1 MADQGYWM
9 TKTGRPRK
17 PALAIGHIVIVGAIV
32 LGLGLA
38 AAEWGPPFVG
48 WFIPG
53 QDVISVIVI
62 AIVLGL
68 VAALLGWGML
78 EGLSGIQRRQ
88 RPELF
93 AWTILVPAGVA
104 GAIVCAFALPGPL
117 DDRLTDARV
126 SDSWGHYVNTLAY
139 DEQQLQSAMNQL
151 ALDRVLDPSRLGER
165 DHWKTA
171 RAQIKM
177 GHQIIAKYRG
187 YELHRRDEA
196 LKTVTEGGL
205 RVSAQTRARKRIQD
219 GYTVLSPLFASRW
232 DILDA
237 KMALY
242 EKAADLMQSSPGGWQ
257 IEGGRIMFNNR
268 RQYDGLNKLI
278 ERSHELQSQQR
289 VVECKL
295 ENALRSRRVP
305 CDELG

>member
-17 PALAIGHIVIVGAIV
+17 PALAIGHIVIVGGIA

-38 AAEWGPPFVG
+38 AAEWGPPFLG
-48 WFIPG
+48 ELIPG
-53 QDVISVIVI
+53 QDVVGVVVT
-62 AIVLGL
+62 AIFLGL
-68 VAALLGWGML
+68 VAAVLGWGLL
-78 EGLSGIQRRQ
+78 EGLSRIQRRE

-93 AWTILVPAGVA
+93 AWLILAPAGVA

-126 SDSWGHYVNTLAY
+126 SDSWGHYVDTLSY
-139 DEQQLQSAMNQL
+139 DESHLQSAMNQL

-165 DHWKTA
+165 GHWQTA
-171 RAQIKM
+171 RDQIRM
-177 GHQIIAKYRG
+177 GHEIVAKFRG

-196 LKTVTEGGL
+196 LKTVAEGGL
-205 RVSAQTRARKRIQD
+205 RVSAQAKARKRIED
-219 GYTVLSPLFASRW
+219 GYTVLAPLFASRW

-237 KMALY
+237 QMALY

-268 RQYDGLNKLI
+268 RQYEGLNRLI
-278 ERSHELQSQQR
+278 ERSRELQSQQR
-289 VVECKL
+289 SVECKL
-295 ENALRSRRVP
+295 NNALRSRRSP
-305 CDELG
+305 CDEV